1 VTSIRLL
8 GLDIGGTSSRARM
21 VVDGAVVAEAQAASA
36 SLTAAGSDSAA
47 AALAELLAQL
57 PLDEPFDAVCA
68 GSAGSDVPGGQEFL
82 ADRLAPLTRTGA
94 VIVVN
99 DAMLVLPAAGLDQG
113 VAVICGTGSIAVGAW
128 RGRQARSG
136 GFGYL
141 LGDEGSGYWI
151 ARAAVRALL
160 DRRDR
165 GVPLGALG
173 ETLLAAAGASH
184 IDELQRMFY
193 DFPHPRRWARHA
205 PLVLDADDPAARSI
219 AVEAAQALAG
229 LAASAMRRLVGPD
242 GPEGPPVALPVV
254 LGGGLMGH
262 PRLREAAVI
271 AVRGV
276 LPGSAVRALT
286 DPPVAGAVRLA
297 GAVAHRDRVPG
308 NRVTDS
314 G

>member
-1 VTSIRLL
+1 MRLL
-8 GLDIGGTSSRARM
+8 GLDIGGTSSRARV
-21 VVDGAVVAEAQAASA
+21 VVDGIVVAEAQAASA

-57 PLDEPFDAVCA
+57 PAGEPFDAVCA
-68 GSAGSDVPGGQEFL
+68 GSAGSNVPGAREFL
-82 ADRLAPLTRTGA
+82 GERLAPLTRTGT

-99 DAMLVLPAAGLDQG
+99 DAMLVLPAAGLYEG

-128 RGRQARSG
+128 QGRETRSG

-151 ARAAVRALL
+151 TRAAVRALL

-165 GVPLGALG
+165 GAGLGTLG
-173 ETLLAAAGASH
+173 EALLTAAGAGH
-184 IDELQRMFY
+184 IDELHRMFY

-205 PLVLDADDPAARSI
+205 PVVLDADDPAARSI
-219 AVEAAQALAG
+219 TVDAAQALAA
-229 LAASAMRRLVGPD
+229 LAASAMRRLHAPAG
-242 GPEGPPVALPVV
+242 LPVV

-262 PRLREAAVI
+262 PRLRDAAVI
-271 AVRGV
+271 AVGGA
-276 LPGSAVRALT
+276 LPGSEVRALA

-297 GAVAHRDRVPG
+297 GAAAQHDRQQGAPA
-308 NRVTDS
+308 
-314 G
+314 

>member
-1 VTSIRLL
+1 VTTIRLL

-21 VVDGAVVAEAQAASA
+21 VVDGAIVAEAQAASA

-57 PLDEPFDAVCA
+57 PLGEPFDAICA
-68 GSAGSDVPGGQEFL
+68 GSAGSNVPGAQEFL
-82 ADRLAPLTRTGA
+82 AERLAPLTRDGT

-99 DAMLVLPAAGLDQG
+99 DATLVLPAAGLDEG
-113 VAVICGTGSIAVGAW
+113 VAVICGTGSIAVGT
-128 RGRQARSG
+128 GPGHEARSG

-151 ARAAVRALL
+151 TRAAVRALL

-165 GVPLGALG
+165 GVPLGVLG
-173 ETLLAAAGASH
+173 EVLLTAAGAGH

-205 PLVLDADDPAARSI
+205 PAVLDADDPAARSI

-229 LAASAMRRLVGPD
+229 LADSAMRRLAAPAG
-242 GPEGPPVALPVV
+242 LPVV

-262 PRLREAAVI
+262 PRLREAAII

-276 LPGSAVRALT
+276 LPGHEVRALT

-297 GAVAHRDRVPG
+297 GVAAQRVRVPG
-308 NRVTDS
+308 TPAS
-314 G
+314 S

>member
-1 VTSIRLL
+1 VSRLL
-8 GLDIGGTSSRARM
+8 GLDIGGTSSRAR
-21 VVDGAVVAEAQAASA
+21 VCVDGEIVAEAEASSA
-36 SLTAAGSDSAA
+36 SLTAAGADGAA
-47 AALAELLAQL
+47 AALADLFAQL
-57 PLDEPFDAVCA
+57 PIDPDRPFDAACA
-68 GSAGSDVPGGQEFL
+68 GSAGSDVPGAREFL
-82 ADRLAPLTRTGA
+82 ADRLAPLTSSGTV
-94 VIVVN
+94 VIVN
-99 DAMLVLPAAGLDQG
+99 DAMLVLPAAGLDAG
-113 VAVICGTGSIAVGAW
+113 VGVICGTGSIAVGAW
-128 RGRQARSG
+128 AGREARAG

-165 GVPLGALG
+165 GVPPGALG
-173 ETLLAAAGASH
+173 GQLLAATGASDVDALH
-184 IDELQRMFY
+184 RMFY

-205 PLVLDADDPAARSI
+205 PLVLEADDPAARSI

-229 LAASAMRRLVGPD
+229 LAASAMRRLAGPD
-242 GPEGPPVALPVV
+242 ESPIALPVV

-262 PRLREAAVI
+262 PRLREAAVN

-297 GAVAHRDRVPG
+297 GAAAQRDWVPG
-308 NRVTDS
+308 P

>member
-1 VTSIRLL
+1 VSEPISTVRLL

-21 VVDGAVVAEAQAASA
+21 VVDGVVTAEAQAASA

-57 PLDEPFDAVCA
+57 PLSDPFDAICA
-68 GSAGSDVPGGQEFL
+68 GSAGSNVPGAQEFL
-82 ADRLAPLTRTGA
+82 ADRLAPLTRTGT

-99 DAMLVLPAAGLDQG
+99 DAMLVLPAAGLDEG
-113 VAVICGTGSIAVGAW
+113 VAVICGTGSIAVGTW
-128 RGRQARSG
+128 QGREARSG
-136 GFGYL
+136 GFGYM

-151 ARAAVRALL
+151 TRAAVRALL

-165 GVPLGALG
+165 GVPLGTLG
-173 ETLLAAAGASH
+173 EVLLTAAGASH
-184 IDELQRMFY
+184 IDELHRMFY

-205 PLVLDADDPAARSI
+205 PLVLDADDAAARAI

-229 LAASAMRRLVGPD
+229 LAASAMRRLGNPA
-242 GPEGPPVALPVV
+242 GLPVV

-271 AVRGV
+271 AVHGV
-276 LPGSAVRALT
+276 LGGSEVRALT

-297 GAVAHRDRVPG
+297 GAAARSTPA
-308 NRVTDS
+308 S
-314 G
+314 P

>member
-8 GLDIGGTSSRARM
+8 GLDIGGTSSRARV

-57 PLDEPFDAVCA
+57 PLDDPFDAVCA
-68 GSAGSDVPGGQEFL
+68 GSAGSNVPGAEEFL
-82 ADRLAPLTRTGA
+82 AGRLAPLTRTGT

-99 DAMLVLPAAGLDQG
+99 DAMLVLPAAGLDEG

-128 RGRQARSG
+128 QGRQARSG

-151 ARAAVRALL
+151 TRAAVRALL

-205 PLVLDADDPAARSI
+205 PLVLEADDPAARSI

-229 LAASAMRRLVGPD
+229 LAASAMRRLAGPD
-242 GPEGPPVALPVV
+242 ESPIALPVV

-271 AVRGV
+271 AVRGA

-297 GAVAHRDRVPG
+297 GAAAQRDWVPG
-308 NRVTDS
+308 P